1 MELWKIGGRILLGF
15 ESLSNTPVLQYSNTP
30 QELFID
36 HGLSITTTEE

>member
-15 ESLSNTPVLQYSNTP
+15 EILSNTP

-36 HGLSITTTEE
+36 HSLSITATDE